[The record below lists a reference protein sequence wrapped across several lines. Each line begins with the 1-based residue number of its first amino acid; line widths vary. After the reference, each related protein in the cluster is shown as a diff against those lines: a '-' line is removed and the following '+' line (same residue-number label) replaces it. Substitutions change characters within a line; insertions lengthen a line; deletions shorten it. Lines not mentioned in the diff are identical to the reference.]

1 MFQYFILISHF
12 NWLLST
18 LKLQEPVVALQSTD
32 ASAGRQ
38 KKLRYVSVSRQDIG
52 QEDEH
57 KCVLS
62 MSAQYEKALS
72 GRPFLAA
79 VHLS

>member
-38 KKLRYVSVSRQDIG
+38 KKLRFVSLSRQDIG
-52 QEDEH
+52 QKDEH

-62 MSAQYEKALS
+62 ASAQHEKALS
-72 GRPFLAA
+72 GRPFPAA
-79 VHLS
+79 VHLN